1 MTFAETLKKLRR
13 ELNMTQEALARELN
27 VSFATVN
34 KWENNK
40 AKPSRMAMMLIKE
53 YSKRNDI
60 SEEIKT
66 ALEAIKI

>member
-1 MTFAETLKKLRR
+1 MTFAEALKKLRE

-40 AKPSRMAMMLIKE
+40 TRPLRIVRDRIIDFGTSKGVSDEIMYTLRRML
-53 YSKRNDI
+53 
-60 SEEIKT
+60 
-66 ALEAIKI
+66 